1 MCIRPWQG
9 RARLKGWGW
18 LSENL
23 NQKPPKETNLAMDQ
37 PSFDQ

>member
-1 MCIRPWQG
+1 MAG
-9 RARLKGWGW
+9 MGLKGWGC

-23 NQKPPKETNLAMDQ
+23 NQKLPKETNLAMDQ